1 MRRIFGG
8 QSGPDPRFIAG
19 TLKEIEE
26 LFGGRVPELPD
37 GPLDPAAGD
46 VFLVDIFPPLR
57 KSLRDLVEY
66 LYRGMTAAASG
77 GEHAAFAH
85 GGSAA
90 PLDQFEQVLETVL
103 AGVIEQ
109 ERRLGLMN
117 LFWLAHS
124 TAVAEVLQDF
134 FSQPRIKL
142 DLKYQMHPFL
152 QGVHRNALERVWA
165 RFKHR
170 DGNPLRQ
177 NLGADFNTALIDCI
191 IDDQIPFT
199 ETSLARL
206 TFPQL
211 LVENNKR
218 FRLNFREFR
227 EMHAAFRERLRD
239 VLRRKDPRM
248 MEMFRRWL
256 PGVRPDAYD
265 EERSVNR
272 LLFNS
277 HVVTYL
283 LAEFA
288 GAWAV
293 GFNSPVGRLE
303 RATHRTWGELVLDY
317 LDLLQ
322 AVKRSEVVDLARQ
335 AVGVVGYAQSEVEL
349 RTRYDEGRLFRF
361 HPDGEIWKLARKIT
375 VVFADVR
382 GFTATSEGGV
392 SERELAHHLY
402 EVFDPFAALVERYRG
417 RIDKFTGDG
426 AMITF
431 GFSRVTP
438 QDEIN
443 ALRTALAIQELMT
456 GLRADGRTDFTIGIS
471 VHTGRAQVAHFVLND
486 RSMDRTVI
494 GRNVNIAGRLS
505 SSGKAQGWMA
515 DDTPGEDQPQIPL
528 DPSGARREV
537 WVDES
542 GTLYN
547 TGIVVSQDTV
557 EEVVRLGVAE
567 PWARGG
573 VHGYRFFDEVLGKN
587 VLLEYVGDARFKGV
601 GRSIAIYRLGTEPAA
616 PGVVDALP
624 QERG

>member
-8 QSGPDPRFIAG
+8 PSAPDPRFIAG
-19 TLKEIEE
+19 TVAEIEE
-26 LFGGRVPELPD
+26 LFGGRVPGLPD
-37 GPLDPAAGD
+37 GPLDPATGD
-46 VFLVDIFPPLR
+46 LFLVDLFPPLR
-57 KSLRDLVEY
+57 KCLRDLVEY
-66 LYRGMTAAASG
+66 LYRGLTATAGG
-77 GEHAAFAH
+77 GEHAAFTH
-85 GGSAA
+85 GSGAA

-103 AGVIEQ
+103 ASVIEQ

-124 TAVAEVLQDF
+124 KAVAEVLQDF

-152 QGVHRNALERVWA
+152 QGVHRNAFERVWA
-165 RFKHR
+165 RFKHQS
-170 DGNPLRQ
+170 GNPLRQ
-177 NLGADFNTALIDCI
+177 NLGVDFNTALIDCI

-199 ETSLARL
+199 DTSLARL

-227 EMHAAFRERLRD
+227 EVHAAFRERLRA
-239 VLRRKDPRM
+239 VLQRKDPRM

-265 EERSVNR
+265 EERSVTR

-303 RATHRTWGELVLDY
+303 RATHRAWGELVLDY

-443 ALRTALAIQELMT
+443 ALRTALAIQELMA
-456 GLRADGRTDFTIGIS
+456 GLRADRRTDFTIGIS

-486 RSMDRTVI
+486 QSMDRTVI

-505 SSGKAQGWMA
+505 NSGKVQSGMA
-515 DDTPGEDQPQIPL
+515 DDAAGDDQPQIPL
-528 DPSGARREV
+528 DDAGGRREV
-537 WVDES
+537 WVDDA

-557 EEVVRLGVAE
+557 EEVVRQGMAD

-587 VLLEYVGDARFKGV
+587 VLLEYVGDAKFKGV
-601 GRSIAIYRLGTEPAA
+601 GRSIAIYRLGTERTA
-616 PGVVDALP
+616 PGAVVAVP
-624 QERG
+624 QGRG

>member
-8 QSGPDPRFIAG
+8 QASPDPRFIAG
-19 TLKEIEE
+19 TLEEIEE

-37 GPLDPAAGD
+37 GPLDPSAGD

-77 GEHAAFAH
+77 GERAAFAH

-90 PLDQFEQVLETVL
+90 PLDQFEKVLEIVL

-124 TAVAEVLQDF
+124 KAVAEVLQDF

-170 DGNPLRQ
+170 DGNPLQQ
-177 NLGADFNTALIDCI
+177 NLGAAFNTALIDCI

-256 PGVRPDAYD
+256 PSVRPDAYD

-272 LLFNS
+272 LLFNN

-303 RATHRTWGELVLDY
+303 RTTHRTWGELVLDY

-335 AVGVVGYAQSEVEL
+335 AVGVVGYAQSEVDL

-486 RSMDRTVI
+486 QSMDRTVI

-505 SSGKAQGWMA
+505 SSGKAQGGMA
-515 DDTPGEDQPQIPL
+515 DDTAGEDQPQIPL
-528 DPSGARREV
+528 DPSGARKEV
-537 WVDES
+537 WVDEA

-616 PGVVDALP
+616 PGVVVALP

>member
-1 MRRIFGG
+1 
-8 QSGPDPRFIAG
+8 
-19 TLKEIEE
+19 
-26 LFGGRVPELPD
+26 
-37 GPLDPAAGD
+37 
-46 VFLVDIFPPLR
+46 
-57 KSLRDLVEY
+57 
-66 LYRGMTAAASG
+66 
-77 GEHAAFAH
+77 
-85 GGSAA
+85 
-90 PLDQFEQVLETVL
+90 
-103 AGVIEQ
+103 
-109 ERRLGLMN
+109 MN

-124 TAVAEVLQDF
+124 KAVAEVLQDF

-177 NLGADFNTALIDCI
+177 NLGTDFNAALIDCI

-239 VLRRKDPRM
+239 VLRRKDSRM

-256 PGVRPDAYD
+256 PGVRSDAYD

-303 RATHRTWGELVLDY
+303 RATHRAWGELVLDY

-335 AVGVVGYAQSEVEL
+335 AVGVVGYAQSEVDSGPDT
-349 RTRYDEGRLFRF
+349 TRRLFPSSRQR
-361 HPDGEIWKLARKIT
+361 DWKLAE
-375 VVFADVR
+375 DHGGVR
-382 GFTATSEGGV
+382 RVWFTATSEGGV
-392 SERELAHHLY
+392 AEQELAPSY
-402 EVFDPFAALVERYRG
+402 VFDQRHCGTCRAG
-417 RIDKFTGDG
+417 STSSGDG
-426 AMITF
+426 AMMTF
-431 GFSRVTP
+431 GFAGHARGRV
-438 QDEIN
+438 N
-443 ALRTALAIQELMT
+443 ALRTALAIQELMA
-456 GLRADGRTDFTIGIS
+456 GLRADRRTDFTIGIS

-505 SSGKAQGWMA
+505 TGKAERDGGRR
-515 DDTPGEDQPQIPL
+515 PGEDQPQIPL

-537 WVDES
+537 WVD
-542 GTLYN
+542 GAGVLYN

-557 EEVVRLGVAE
+557 EEVVRLGMAE

-573 VHGYRFFDEVLGKN
+573 VHGYRFFDEALGKN

-616 PGVVDALP
+616 PGVVVALP

>member
-1 MRRIFGG
+1 MNATSLLRPVLPAFLLLLFVHPVKAQTSLAEMDAAYAAAIARIEKP
-8 QSGPDPRFIAG
+8 QV
-19 TLKEIEE
+19 E
-26 LFGGRVPELPD
+26 LLAKYQEGLRALQERKR
-37 GPLDPAAGD
+37 AAGD
-46 VFLVDIFPPLR
+46 LEAVLALTR
-57 KSLRDLVEY
+57 E
-66 LYRGMTAAASG
+66 
-77 GEHAAFAH
+77 
-85 GGSAA
+85 
-90 PLDQFEQVLETVL
+90 LET
-103 AGVIEQ
+103 ATQ
-109 ERRLGLMN
+109 KTKR
-117 LFWLAHS
+117 
-124 TAVAEVLQDF
+124 DF
-134 FSQPRIKL
+134 ESQP
-142 DLKYQMHPFL
+142 DLK
-152 QGVHRNALERVWA
+152 R
-165 RFKHR
+165 
-170 DGNPLRQ
+170 LRE
-177 NLGADFNTALIDCI
+177 IY
-191 IDDQIPFT
+191 

-256 PGVRPDAYD
+256 PGVRPDGYD

-505 SSGKAQGWMA
+505 SSGKAQGGMA

-537 WVDES
+537 WVDEF

-616 PGVVDALP
+616 PGVVVALP